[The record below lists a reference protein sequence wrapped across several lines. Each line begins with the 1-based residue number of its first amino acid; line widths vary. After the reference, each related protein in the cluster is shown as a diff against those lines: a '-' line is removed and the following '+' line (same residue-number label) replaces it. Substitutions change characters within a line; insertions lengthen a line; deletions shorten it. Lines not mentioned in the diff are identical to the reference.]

1 MSNPLAHVG
10 PDAIMML
17 VGTKKDIATADPNTR
32 QVSRS
37 EAKTLATTK
46 HMLDCI
52 ETSAK
57 ENTNIE
63 VTFLKMAKALW
74 RKYEGMNSLAEH
86 EASIRLTTHSLEEQK
101 SHWCSCSVL

>member
-1 MSNPLAHVG
+1 ML
-10 PDAIMML
+10 L
-17 VGTKKDIATADPNTR
+17 VGTKRDVATADPNTR

-37 EAKTLATTK
+37 EAKTLASTK

-74 RKYEGMNSLAEH
+74 KKYEGMNSLDEH
-86 EASIRLTTHSLEEQK
+86 EASIRLTTQSLEEK
-101 SHWCSCSVL
+101 KPNWCSCSLL